1 VSTSLAATGRPRAAF
16 TLIELL
22 VVIAIIAVLIALLL
36 PAVQAAR
43 EAARRMQCANNL
55 KQIGLAAHN
64 YESTHR
70 AYPPGQIKLSFAATP
85 RFRGFSLY
93 VNLLPFLEQQ
103 PLYNRWNFADP
114 LSNADGTTAN
124 TSIVLGSLLCP
135 SDLIPQNP
143 VGTGNRWYGI
153 ASYGGNGGSQSHP
166 PTSLSSDGVFHATG
180 PAAPGFRQVGPSD
193 IVDGLSN
200 TLFFGE
206 RNHRDA
212 NYDTFAAAGWATEP
226 MGMWG
231 WWAPSGGNFG
241 LSDVTMS
248 TIAPINYKLGFNFA
262 DKPADASGQD
272 GFAAYDA
279 RRVGSFGSQHP
290 GGANFAMADGSVR
303 FLKDT
308 TALPTLRALGTRAGG
323 EVVSSDAY

>member
-1 VSTSLAATGRPRAAF
+1 MRISRSHPRPAF

-22 VVIAIIAVLIALLL
+22 VVVAIIGVLIALLL

-43 EAARRMQCANNL
+43 EAARRIQCTNNL
-55 KQIGLAAHN
+55 KQLALAAHN

-70 AYPPGQIKLSFAATP
+70 VYPPGQIKIAFPTMP

-93 VNLLPFLEQQ
+93 VNLLPFLDQQ
-103 PLYNRWNFADP
+103 PLYDRWNFSDP

-124 TSIVLGSLLCP
+124 TSIVLQSLLCP
-135 SDLIPQNP
+135 SDIIPTNP
-143 VGTGNRWYGI
+143 VSSGSRWYAI

-166 PTSLSSDGVFHATG
+166 PASLSSDGIFHATG
-180 PAAPGFRQVGPSD
+180 PAAPGFSQVRPAE
-193 IVDGLSN
+193 VRDGLSN
-200 TLFFGE
+200 TFFFGE
-206 RNHRDA
+206 RNHLDP
-212 NYDTFAAAGWATEP
+212 NYDTFFAAGWTTEP
-226 MGMWG
+226 MWQWG

-248 TIAPINYKLGFNFA
+248 TLAPINYKLAFGFENR
-262 DKPADASGQD
+262 PPDASTQA
-272 GFAAYDA
+272 GFATYDTL
-279 RRVGSFGSQHP
+279 RVCSFGSQHP

-308 TALPTLRALGTRAGG
+308 TAMATLRALGTRARN
-323 EVVSSDAY
+323 EAISADSY